1 MSCASAFPGKLAKA
15 VQCMSLYAFRG
26 IAMARSG
33 GFLMRELICPVRELF
48 PKGRGI
54 LPQQR
59 RHMPAWHFGNLLLL
73 LLIFIYFHCGIVLAK
88 LMEN

>member
-1 MSCASAFPGKLAKA
+1 M
-15 VQCMSLYAFRG
+15 G
-26 IAMARSG
+26 IATAG
-33 GFLMRELICPVRELF
+33 ELSISDGITYSYTRRELF

-59 RHMPAWHFGNLLLL
+59 RHMPSWHFGNHLLL

-88 LMEN
+88 LKEN